1 MKELVFTPAGMNKST
16 FDNTFFLND
25 TSRIAIPYDVD
36 GRPHG
41 RAPMRHP
48 ILSTGLMWS
57 TASDLARFNL
67 AFTKA
72 LNSGHGLIDQHLAE
86 QLSIPSSTANR
97 SMGFELGNR
106 DADAKARGNYLFHS
120 GTGNGAVSLS
130 IISLDGNHGA
140 VFLINKG
147 PNPWLTTSIPQ
158 YAFIKESL
166 KIINTEEQWSSQ

>member
-1 MKELVFTPAGMNKST
+1 MQELVLTPAGMNQST

-25 TSRIAIPYDVD
+25 TSTIAIPYDVD
-36 GRPHG
+36 GKPHG

-72 LNSGHGLIDQHLAE
+72 LNSGHSLIDQPLAK

-106 DADAKARGNYLFHS
+106 DADAKARGAYLFHS

-130 IISLDGNHGA
+130 IISMDGNHGA

-147 PNPWLTTSIPQ
+147 PNPWLATNIPQ

-166 KIINTEEQWSSQ
+166 KVINIEAGWPN

>member
-1 MKELVFTPAGMNKST
+1 M
-16 FDNTFFLND
+16 
-25 TSRIAIPYDVD
+25 
-36 GRPHG
+36 
-41 RAPMRHP
+41 
-48 ILSTGLMWS
+48 MWT

-72 LNSGHGLIDQHLAE
+72 LNSGHSLIDQPLAK

-106 DADAKARGNYLFHS
+106 DADAEARGDYLFHS

-130 IISLDGNHGA
+130 IISMDGNHGA

-147 PNPWLTTSIPQ
+147 PNPWLSTNIPQ
-158 YAFIKESL
+158 FAFIKEGL
-166 KIINTEEQWSSQ
+166 KVINIEAEWPN

>member
-1 MKELVFTPAGMNKST
+1 MQELVLTPAGMNQST

-25 TSRIAIPYDVD
+25 TSTIAIPYDVD
-36 GRPHG
+36 GKPHG

-67 AFTKA
+67 AFTNA
-72 LNSGHGLIDQHLAE
+72 LNSGHSLIDQPLAK

-106 DADAKARGNYLFHS
+106 DADAEARGDYLFHS

-130 IISLDGNHGA
+130 IISMDGNHGA

-147 PNPWLTTSIPQ
+147 PNPWLTTNL
-158 YAFIKESL
+158 SL
-166 KIINTEEQWSSQ
+166 IHI

>member
-1 MKELVFTPAGMNKST
+1 MQELVFTPAGMDNTS

-25 TSRIAIPYDVD
+25 TSTIAIPHDVD
-36 GRPHG
+36 GKPHG

-72 LNSGHGLIDQHLAE
+72 LNSGHPLIDQKLAE
-86 QLSIPSSTANR
+86 QLSIPSSTAER
-97 SMGFELGNR
+97 SLGFELGNR
-106 DADAKARGNYLFHS
+106 DADAKARGGYLFHS

-147 PNPWLTTSIPQ
+147 PNPWLTTNIPQ
-158 YAFIKESL
+158 YAFIKDSL
-166 KIINTEEQWSSQ
+166 KVINNEGDWPD